1 MVSDARLC
9 IRCGE
14 EIPDGAKV
22 CPACATPVRPGG
34 GAAVPVV
41 EDGPVAAARAT
52 DPAPSPPAAAPA
64 PGDVSKR
71 AHRLSQWAEAALP
84 LGVTLPSLPS
94 WAEEFA
100 RGGADPEPWSEVLR
114 GIERLAQRRVVHALE
129 EWEHQT
135 KNRLARLEA
144 YSVDGRLEREQME
157 DILHAARSGEV
168 GPALSAYQQVDRVVA
183 LKERHLDQAREELER
198 LVSMMRD
205 MQALGLATTQDP
217 GEVAEDLERELR
229 GGRLAPL
236 KQQLRAMRTQAITRL
251 KVGLPEYVTRYG
263 EFLQR
268 ERATGIPVDMEAA
281 ELLRGAREF
290 ARGHPEEAL
299 RRLRVLAQVHG
310 SGASRSV
317 RVRPPPPDSGATGAS
332 RRA

>member
-1 MVSDARLC
+1 MVPDTLLC

-14 EIPDGAKV
+14 EIPPGVTV
-22 CPACATPVRPGG
+22 CPACATPVPEGG
-34 GAAVPVV
+34 GATVPVIQ
-41 EDGPVAAARAT
+41 DGGSAT
-52 DPAPSPPAAAPA
+52 SPKSGAAPVILPP
-64 PGDVSKR
+64 PGEVTKR
-71 AHRLSQWAEAALP
+71 AHRLAQWGEAAQP
-84 LGVTLPSLPS
+84 LGVALPSLPS

-100 RGGADPEPWSEVLR
+100 RGGGDPEPWNEVLR
-114 GIERLAQRRVVHALE
+114 GIERLAQKKVVHALE

-135 KNRLARLEA
+135 KNRLSRLEA

-157 DILHAARSGEV
+157 DILHAARTGEV

-205 MQALGLATTQDP
+205 MQALGLPSPQDP
-217 GEVAEDLERELR
+217 GEIAEDLERELR

-236 KQQLRAMRTQAITRL
+236 KQQLRAMRTQAVNRL

-268 ERATGIPVDMEAA
+268 ERATGIPVELETA
-281 ELLRGAREF
+281 ELVRGAHEF

-317 RVRPPPPDSGATGAS
+317 RVRPPPPDTTLTGAS
-332 RRA
+332 RKA